1 MEILPRKLSIDHE
14 ALYPCGRMKIF
25 FPLLAITL
33 FLQVFSAHARQPAP
47 PENLSAKPL
56 AKIRNDIHSMGHLQA
71 QEITVQ
77 GIITSSDENLKETFE
92 EVNSAEILEKVAN
105 LPVTTWNFIADEDT
119 ERHLGP
125 TAQVFHAAFGLG
137 QSETHIN
144 MVDASGVALTAI
156 QGLDRKV
163 DATREELLESN
174 ARLLGVV
181 ETLQDRLEALE
192 ANL

>member
-1 MEILPRKLSIDHE
+1 MDRH
-14 ALYPCGRMKIF
+14 R
-25 FPLLAITL
+25 
-33 FLQVFSAHARQPAP
+33 
-47 PENLSAKPL
+47 AK
-56 AKIRNDIHSMGHLQA
+56 
-71 QEITVQ
+71 
-77 GIITSSDENLKETFE
+77 
-92 EVNSAEILEKVAN
+92 ILEKVAN
-105 LPVTTWNFIADEDT
+105 LPVTTWNFIADEDA

-125 TAQVFHAAFGLG
+125 TAQDFHAAFGLG